1 MKIVI
6 SNILEILGLQPP
18 ISEVFLDHQNIFFS
32 QQVRTILVTKYQVY
46 VVSNSLFFDHLFQY
60 AIVSGVIF
68 MVVQTIRKTPWNS
81 IDEKNTLDNLVL
93 IQGNVTVLFMSF
105 IAFWKFL
112 IPFKKYAMSIP
123 TSEESNPS
131 IEKTVKIEI
140 EPP

>member
-1 MKIVI
+1 
-6 SNILEILGLQPP
+6 
-18 ISEVFLDHQNIFFS
+18 
-32 QQVRTILVTKYQVY
+32 
-46 VVSNSLFFDHLFQY
+46 
-60 AIVSGVIF
+60 

-81 IDEKNTLDNLVL
+81 IDDKNTLDNLVL